1 MPAKINLLNQKI
13 GKLLVIEETN
23 KRKNKSIVWK
33 CQCDCGNIEE
43 FSTKELRSDGIIQC
57 HQCGNSR
64 KPQTGLTENIIG
76 KKFNHLTVLSK
87 SDKNESGKIKYK
99 CECDCE
105 NKTIVFV
112 NRTDLQNGHTTSC
125 GCYAIDNTRERA
137 TKHGL
142 SNERLYDIWRAM
154 RYRCRNETDSR
165 YFRYG
170 GRGIK
175 VCDEWNDFETFYN
188 WAMQNGYEPDLSI
201 DRIDND
207 GDYCPENC
215 RWVND
220 ITQANNKC
228 TNRNVEYNGV
238 THTVSE
244 WARLFGVHKETLRY
258 RINHAD
264 MRDFE
269 AYFGID
275 I

>member
-1 MPAKINLLNQKI
+1 MKRADLKGEKF
-13 GKLLVIEETN
+13 GKLTVIDFY
-23 KRKNKSIVWK
+23 SIDKWGQSK
-33 CQCDCGNIEE
+33 WLCECECGNKTVVSMNNLKRGTTVSCGCRKYERFGENLTGKQFGRLSVISFDHME
-43 FSTKELRSDGIIQC
+43 SKGRSYW
-57 HQCGNSR
+57 
-64 KPQTGLTENIIG
+64 L
-76 KKFNHLTVLSK
+76 
-87 SDKNESGKIKYK
+87 
-99 CECDCE
+99 CECSCGKRVVARRDQ
-105 NKTIVFV
+105 
-112 NRTDLQNGHTTSC
+112 LLSGHTTSC

-188 WAMQNGYEPDLSI
+188 WAMQNGYEPNLSI

-269 AYFGID
+269 AYFGVD
-275 I
+275 ISKGE